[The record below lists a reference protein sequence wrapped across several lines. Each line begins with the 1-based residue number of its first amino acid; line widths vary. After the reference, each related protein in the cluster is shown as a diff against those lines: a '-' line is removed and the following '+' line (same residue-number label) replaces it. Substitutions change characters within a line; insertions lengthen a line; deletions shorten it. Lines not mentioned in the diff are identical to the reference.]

1 MKSTLETSYNT
12 LKTQHLSHLPPMP
25 MSQYLSRF
33 PPTPIF
39 IFLCWPRI
47 DQMISVLQ
55 QELVDINALKSGVR
69 WREKGEKSA
78 KYLRAI
84 HQKRK
89 NQQLTEP

>member
-1 MKSTLETSYNT
+1 
-12 LKTQHLSHLPPMP
+12 
-25 MSQYLSRF
+25 
-33 PPTPIF
+33 
-39 IFLCWPRI
+39 
-47 DQMISVLQ
+47 MISVLQ